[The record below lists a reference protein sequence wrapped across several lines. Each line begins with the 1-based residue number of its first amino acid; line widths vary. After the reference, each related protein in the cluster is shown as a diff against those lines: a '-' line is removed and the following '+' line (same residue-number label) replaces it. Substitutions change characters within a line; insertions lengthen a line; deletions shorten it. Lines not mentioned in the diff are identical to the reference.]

1 MNKEFYKRNILEML
15 DDKSFYQQVESQS
28 TKGTMKKVKK
38 LISLAKEITR
48 YEINYLLDFECKQ
61 SMFYGLP
68 KIHKS
73 EIIRNECNKINSK
86 FLEHSDPEDLKFRPI
101 VLVQHVKHIV

>member
-1 MNKEFYKRNILEML
+1 MNKEFYKRKISEML
-15 DDKSFYQQVESQS
+15 DDKSFNQQVESQS
-28 TKGTMKKVKK
+28 TKGTMRKVKK

-48 YEINYLLDFECKQ
+48 HEIRYLFDFECKQ

-73 EIIRNECNKINSK
+73 EMIRNECNKINSEY
-86 FLEHSDPEDLKFRPI
+86 LEHSDPEDLNFAP
-101 VLVQHVKHIV
+101 